1 MIETMFVLDESDKC
15 FFFLALFNIRVTFF
29 FFFLLLYEGVY
40 NLVL

>member
-1 MIETMFVLDESDKC
+1 MFETMFVLDESDKC

-29 FFFLLLYEGVY
+29 FFLLLYEGVY